1 MSVPRNVG
9 LVRALRMAEL
19 LRKERQTVH
28 QLAAT
33 FEVTTRTVR
42 RDLHALA
49 LAGLAIKSE
58 PCQGAATHYSVE
70 ASR

>member
-1 MSVPRNVG
+1 VSAPRNVG

-58 PCQGAATHYSVE
+58 PCEGTSTRFSIKVSQ
-70 ASR
+70 